1 MIRHV
6 VSFSPCRLAFARFFD
21 CMSTHSDGS
30 HALLSGTQADP
41 FFPGALP
48 NPFRED
54 RPFAPRLRFVERQRL
69 APLWQRVEKP
79 GRYTGGEFGIP
90 DRNPEQARA
99 RIIFS
104 YPDTYELGMSN
115 EGIKILYDRVQRR
128 ADLYADRTALPWPD
142 FGQLLEQEGIPL
154 YSLDRCIEVKSFD
167 IWGFNVA
174 HELHHTNLLYA
185 MDLAGIPLLR
195 VERGS
200 EDPLI
205 LVGGTAVTNPLP
217 LFAFADAIFVGDGE
231 EGILEILDLV
241 AAAKEEGLSRLA
253 LLERLGD
260 LPGLVV
266 PDVWSI
272 SEDGRSDRP
281 RYVSRSGQK
290 VQKRVYRAQEFSAL
304 EHVIVP
310 SLAITQDRAVI
321 EVNRGCGQGCRFCHA
336 GFWKRPVR
344 NVAVERLVE
353 QAAIALKKTG
363 ADSLTLHSLSIADYP
378 YLDELVVAM
387 ARRFGPDGVSLSL
400 PSLRVQVKTIPV
412 LEMTAGIRK
421 SSVTFAL
428 EAGSELMRERIHKKT
443 SEENLQYL
451 MGLIFDRGWDLVKVY
466 FMLGLPDPE
475 GREVDDL
482 IRAVNELGDLARRH
496 GQRKNVNI
504 TVSLFVPK
512 PFTTFQWEEQRDPEY
527 FEAAVRRIRSEMRTK
542 RVHIKHPSPWMAWVE
557 GILSR
562 ADHRIGPAILEAYR
576 QGARFDSWD
585 DRFRPDIWQS
595 VLSSHS
601 EDTMRGW
608 TGRHTEL
615 ETMPWQDV
623 IDGIPPQRLVHDHEK
638 YRAITEENMK
648 PARLQELREEDYS
661 AELMQPV
668 SIPPARFEKVALL
681 RMRFAKTGPMAYI
694 SHLDTIEVI
703 RKALRR
709 AGLPVTFSRGFN
721 KHERLHLGSSLPI
734 YFHSRNEVVIAE
746 LYEMVDAAT
755 MHRLIRDNLPAG
767 LSLVETD
774 LLDRLPEMRAV
785 PTRYAIHFRD
795 GVLAQSACDRLRQAP
810 ETIDFEKRDKKS
822 RGRSMKLV
830 SKRLALAIT
839 DIDLIQGGH
848 RASGIAGA
856 EGVSCSLELTMDPP
870 EDGAVSVTD
879 LLTKYLELPADR
891 WNVDIWVEKI
901 G

>member
-1 MIRHV
+1 MLTRSEGPYAI
-6 VSFSPCRLAFARFFD
+6 
-21 CMSTHSDGS
+21 
-30 HALLSGTQADP
+30 LSGSQADP
-41 FFPGALP
+41 FFPGAMP
-48 NPFRED
+48 NVLREG
-54 RPFAPRLRFVERQRL
+54 RPFSPVLRYVPLERLTPV
-69 APLWQRVEKP
+69 WQRVEKP

-90 DRNPEQARA
+90 EKNPEEARA
-99 RIIFS
+99 RIVFS

-128 ADLYADRTALPWPD
+128 PDLYADRTALPWPD
-142 FGQLLEQEGIPL
+142 FGQLLQQEGIPL
-154 YSLDRCIEVKSFD
+154 YSLDRRLEVRGFD
-167 IWGFNVA
+167 VWGFNVA

-195 VERGS
+195 VERGP

-217 LFAFADAIFVGDGE
+217 LFGFADAIFLGDGE
-231 EGILEILDLV
+231 EGILEILDVV
-241 AAAKEEGLSRLA
+241 AAAKEAGLSRLA
-253 LLERLGD
+253 LLERLASVA
-260 LPGLVV
+260 GLVL
-266 PDVWSI
+266 PDLWAPI
-272 SEDGRSDRP
+272 DEGRDGMVRP

-290 VQKRVYRAQEFSAL
+290 VQKRVVRAQEFSNL

-344 NVAVERLVE
+344 NVPVDRLVE
-353 QAAIALKKTG
+353 QAAVALKKTG

-482 IRAVNELGDLARRH
+482 IRAANELGDLARRH

-512 PFTTFQWEEQRDPEY
+512 PFTTFQWEAQRDPTY
-527 FEAAVRRIRSEMRTK
+527 FEEAVRRLRAELRTK
-542 RVHIKHPSPWMAWVE
+542 RVHVKHPSPWMAWIE

-562 ADHRIGPAILEAYR
+562 ADHRIGPSILAAYR
-576 QGARFDSWD
+576 LGARFDSWD
-585 DRFRPDIWQS
+585 DRFRPDIWQQ
-595 VLSSHS
+595 VLAEHS
-601 EDTMRGW
+601 ADTIEDW
-608 TGRHTEL
+608 TAQHPHL
-615 ETMPWQDV
+615 DPMPWQDV
-623 IDGIPPQRLVHDHEK
+623 VDGFPAERLVHDHEK

-648 PARLQELREEDYS
+648 PAGLQELRTEDYS
-661 AELMQPV
+661 AGLMEPV
-668 SIPPARFEKVALL
+668 SIPAARFEMVGLL
-681 RMRFAKTGPMAYI
+681 RMRFAKAGSMVYI

-709 AGLPVTFSRGFN
+709 AALPVTFSRGFN

-734 YFHSRNEVVIAE
+734 YFRSRNEVVIAE
-746 LYEMVDAAT
+746 LYDRIDPSA
-755 MHRLIRDNLPAG
+755 MHRLIARNLPEG
-767 LSLVETD
+767 LSLLETEM
-774 LLDRLPEMRAV
+774 LERLPDMRAV
-785 PTRYAIHFRD
+785 PTRYSIQF
-795 GVLAQSACDRLRQAP
+795 SAVDDARRVHSALLSLP
-810 ETIDFEKRDKKS
+810 EEVEFEKRDKKS
-822 RGRSMKLV
+822 KGRHTKLV
-830 SKRLALAIT
+830 SKRLRSALH
-839 DIDLIQGGH
+839 DVVLLDGQPQLEVRSGL
-848 RASGIAGA
+848 ASAEAGQRFPS
-856 EGVSCSLELTMDPP
+856 VTFTIDPP

-879 LLTKYLELPADR
+879 LLTRVLDLPSTR
-891 WNVDIWVEKI
+891 WNVDVVIEKL